1 VVVKEANTSESDL
14 EVWLREFV
22 QRRGAVAGTVHVH
35 EGGELLLAA
44 ALNIPEPV
52 RRATERIP
60 RGKGMAGLALDQD
73 RPIATCNL
81 QTGSSADVRP
91 GARAVDARAA
101 VALPVH
107 DSSGGIRAVV
117 GIAWAEER
125 ELDDELL
132 ASLSTEA
139 AGLPR

>member
-1 VVVKEANTSESDL
+1 MNESETSESDL
-14 EVWLREFV
+14 DVWLREFV
-22 QRRGAVAGTVHVH
+22 RGRGAVAGTVHLHV
-35 EGGELLLAA
+35 GGELLLAA

-60 RGKGMAGLALDQD
+60 RGKGMAGMALDQD
-73 RPIATCNL
+73 RPILTCNL
-81 QTGSSADVRP
+81 QTGSSAEVRP

-107 DSSGGIRAVV
+107 DAAGGIRAVV

-125 ELDDELL
+125 ELDEGFL
-132 ASLSTEA
+132 ATLSTDA
-139 AGLPR
+139 ARLPR